1 MMLLLLALVA
11 QDPRLARLDPE
22 TRVAVAGIVD
32 SAQRAGL
39 PSESL
44 VQRALEGVAKGASG
58 ERITTAVRRLAADLG
73 GARDALGPSATG
85 PELEAGAS
93 ALRAGAS
100 ADVLSRLR
108 GARRPPLTMA
118 LAVLAD
124 LVAGGVPADSAASAV
139 LALAPTARDADL
151 VEFRRAVERDIALGA
166 SPASAAS
173 SAASVRVNAGART
186 ASPGRP

>member
-1 MMLLLLALVA
+1 MILLLLALTA

-22 TRVAVAGIVD
+22 TRVVVTGVVD

-39 PSESL
+39 PPEPL

-58 ERITTAVRRLAADLG
+58 ERITAAVRRLAADLG
-73 GARDALGPSATG
+73 SARGALGASASV
-85 PELEAGAS
+85 PEIEAGAA

-100 ADVLSRLR
+100 PDVLRRLR
-108 GARRPPLTMA
+108 GVRRPPLTMA
-118 LAVLAD
+118 LAVVAD
-124 LVAGGVPADSAASAV
+124 LVAGGVPSDSAASAV
-139 LALAPTARDADL
+139 LVLAPTARDADL